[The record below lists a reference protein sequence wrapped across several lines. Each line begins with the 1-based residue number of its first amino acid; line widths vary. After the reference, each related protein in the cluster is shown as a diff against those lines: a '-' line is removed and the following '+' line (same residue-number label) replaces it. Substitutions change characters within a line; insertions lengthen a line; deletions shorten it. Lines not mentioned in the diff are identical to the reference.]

1 MLAQIDIYNLIYFQ
15 KYCDN
20 KSNRCIFRKLDFKQY
35 HCCLNQTLRNVLVM
49 QQLTWVIGKKSP
61 DSVPCRTKFLV
72 VPINTTSPFPS
83 ATVLTGPNC
92 SGICGHNRQT
102 DKSDNLASVA
112 VFKDIWSSKCILI
125 NIAKRRKETDEYTC
139 LTFRS
144 L

>member
-1 MLAQIDIYNLIYFQ
+1 MDTYNVMYCQ

-20 KSNRCIFRKLDFKQY
+20 KSIRCIFMKLDFKQY
-35 HCCLNQTLRNVLVM
+35 RCCLNQTLRNVLVR

-83 ATVLTGPNC
+83 ATVLIGPNC

-102 DKSDNLASVA
+102 GKSDNLSGVA
-112 VFKDIWSSKCILI
+112 IFQDIWPSKRILI
-125 NIAKRRKETDEYTC
+125 KVAQRGKETDEYTC
-139 LTFRS
+139 LTVKS